1 MSIEVIV
8 LEAPSSERLDQLQQY
23 LWDFEVKYTTSDEL
37 LPAQV
42 GIRGSE
48 LLLGG
53 LAGQKPIVYGL
64 NQELRFWRDSLTK
77 TLNKS
82 KGKSKGNAKARPAI
96 LKALGVGRGD
106 KVIDATFGLG
116 RDSCQLM
123 SAGLKVTAFE
133 RVPELFFLAK
143 ASQIWEDISEDRLEL
158 HFGSVRENPERL
170 PIYFDPMFSD
180 GSDRKAKSGKGM
192 QVFHELVGSDDDAG
206 SEAKRLRELTDRLVI
221 KRAPKA
227 PQLLEGRNSDWTSK
241 AVRFDLYL

>member
-1 MSIEVIV
+1 MSIEVII
-8 LEAPSSERLDQLQQY
+8 LEAPSSERLDLLQQH
-23 LWDFEVKYTTSDEL
+23 LWGFEVKFTESDQL
-37 LPAQV
+37 LPTQV
-42 GIRGSE
+42 GIRGNE

-53 LAGQKPIVYGL
+53 LAGQRPIVYGL
-64 NQELRFWRDSLTK
+64 NQELRFWRDTLAK
-77 TLNKS
+77 TFK
-82 KGKSKGNAKARPAI
+82 KAKGNAKARPAI

-123 SAGLKVTAFE
+123 SAGLQVMAFE

-143 ASQIWEDISEDRLEL
+143 ASQLWEEIPEERLVL
-158 HFGSVRENPERL
+158 HFGSVRENPDRL

-180 GSDRKAKSGKGM
+180 GSDRKALSGKGM
-192 QVFHELVGSDDDAG
+192 QVFHELVGSDDDAS
-206 SEAKRLRELTDRLVI
+206 SEAKRLRDLTDRLVI

-227 PQLLEGRNSDWTSK
+227 PQLLDGRNSDWTSK